1 MDQSKPPIPPNEFR
15 LRSAS
20 ERTCAAIDP
29 VPAALAKSAERAAG
43 ERQSRPGQGEI
54 RRNHPADGPA
64 VAVYCRNEAEVREGF
79 LVALSA
85 MGVAVIEQ
93 FPEPAKPPIRGAKP

>member
-1 MDQSKPPIPPNEFR
+1 MDHSKPPIPPSEFG

-20 ERTCAAIDP
+20 KRTSAGIDAAPEAQSDP
-29 VPAALAKSAERAAG
+29 PD
-43 ERQSRPGQGEI
+43 RP
-54 RRNHPADGPA
+54 

-79 LVALSA
+79 LVALRV

-93 FPEPAKPPIRGAKP
+93 YPEPAKLPVRGAKP